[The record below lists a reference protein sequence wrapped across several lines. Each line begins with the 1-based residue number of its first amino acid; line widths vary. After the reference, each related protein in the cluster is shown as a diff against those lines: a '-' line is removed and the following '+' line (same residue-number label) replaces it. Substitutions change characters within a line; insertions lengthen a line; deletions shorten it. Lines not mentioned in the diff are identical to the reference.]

1 MMRKYLLYLVLLLSS
16 FGSLA
21 QKRVQYSA
29 KGKQEVVRKN
39 GESIRYLIDDVVF
52 TQDNTIVYCD
62 SAVYQKRINQMMAYD
77 HVKIINDSTTITSNS
92 LFYEGNERMA
102 QLRGNVLYQRGYQE
116 LITEN
121 LDYALDTEV
130 AHYFSGGK
138 LIDTTNILSSR
149 LGYFYAQDDLAQF
162 YHSVVLIS
170 PEFTLKTDTLRYNTI
185 TKVAYSTGPTEI
197 INKDGTLIY
206 ANGGEFRTEISQT
219 DIISGNIETPEYL
232 LEGDQLFFD
241 DLKKYYLGKGNVQL
255 TSKDKNIILSGEE
268 GYYDQNKKYS
278 KIYGNAILKK
288 IMELD
293 TFYIAAD
300 TMITIE
306 SEYDSVRRILAYP
319 DIRIFRTNLQGL
331 ADSAAYFIS
340 DSVITLFNDP
350 ILWTGKS
357 QIFSDTILLFLTE
370 NTIERMDLRKNAFL
384 ITLDS
389 VDNFNQIKGRTMNV
403 FFQKNNLHH
412 IDINGNCESIF
423 HSMDQSDTLLLGI
436 NKMVTSNMTM
446 RFLNNQI
453 DNFTIY
459 KNPEGRFI
467 PPHEIT
473 EEDKILDGFNWMIDR
488 RPTLEDIFIKPIS
501 IESPDTANLKKKAV
515 ELDSEEVLEN
525 KKKLQEVK
533 SRSKG

>member
-121 LDYALDTEV
+121 FDYALDTEV

-138 LIDTTNILSSR
+138 FIDTTNILSSR
-149 LGYFYAQDDLAQF
+149 LGYFYAQDYLAQF

-232 LEGDQLFFD
+232 LEGDQLFFY

-340 DSVITLFNDP
+340 D
-350 ILWTGKS
+350 
-357 QIFSDTILLFLTE
+357 
-370 NTIERMDLRKNAFL
+370 
-384 ITLDS
+384 
-389 VDNFNQIKGRTMNV
+389 
-403 FFQKNNLHH
+403 
-412 IDINGNCESIF
+412 
-423 HSMDQSDTLLLGI
+423 
-436 NKMVTSNMTM
+436 
-446 RFLNNQI
+446 
-453 DNFTIY
+453 
-459 KNPEGRFI
+459 
-467 PPHEIT
+467 
-473 EEDKILDGFNWMIDR
+473 
-488 RPTLEDIFIKPIS
+488 
-501 IESPDTANLKKKAV
+501 
-515 ELDSEEVLEN
+515 
-525 KKKLQEVK
+525 
-533 SRSKG
+533 